1 MTQTIEHTPP
11 RFWLL
16 AAAVLLVAAAASW
29 LVAPR
34 IVTGLLAGGVWN
46 LVNFWCLS
54 RLLNAWVIPPPVA
67 AAEGG
72 SAQGAGPAGPATG
85 GGMTPHASRRRA
97 LGWLLVK
104 FPLLYGLIVLLVRT
118 PSVSLVGFSLGFTA
132 ILAVAI
138 GWFAFPI
145 TRIMV
150 QPHGR

>member
-16 AAAVLLVAAAASW
+16 AAAVLLVAATASW

-46 LVNFWCLS
+46 LVNLWCLS
-54 RLLNAWVIPPPVA
+54 RLLNAWV
-67 AAEGG
+67 
-72 SAQGAGPAGPATG
+72 
-85 GGMTPHASRRRA
+85 TPHASRRRA

-132 ILAVAI
+132 ILAVAV

-145 TRIMV
+145 TRMMA

>member
-34 IVTGLLAGGVWN
+34 IVIGLLAGGVWN
-46 LVNFWCLS
+46 LANFWCLS
-54 RLLNAWVIPPPVA
+54 RLLHAWV
-67 AAEGG
+67 
-72 SAQGAGPAGPATG
+72 
-85 GGMTPHASRRRA
+85 TPHASRRRA

-104 FPLLYGLIVLLVRT
+104 VPLLYAFVFFLLRA

-132 ILAVAI
+132 VLAAAI
-138 GWFAFPI
+138 GWFML
-145 TRIMV
+145 RSQRMMV
-150 QPHGR
+150 PSHGR